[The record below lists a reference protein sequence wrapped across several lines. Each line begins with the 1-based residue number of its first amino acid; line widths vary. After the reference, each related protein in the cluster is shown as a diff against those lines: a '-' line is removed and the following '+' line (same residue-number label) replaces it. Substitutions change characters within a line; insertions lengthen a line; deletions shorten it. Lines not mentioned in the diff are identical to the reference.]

1 MDAYDNRTRT
11 FLFFLVPN
19 FSMIAFAT
27 AIEPLRIANR
37 FHSEHPY
44 DWKLVSSD
52 GEPVMASNGLSM
64 NVDASLAEVTE
75 SGDAQP
81 HPDVVL
87 VCSGLNVERYQDTK
101 LFAWL
106 RRLHGHGITVG
117 GLCTGAWILA
127 EVGLLE
133 KCRCAIHWENL
144 PGFTEN
150 FPGIE
155 VHSSLFE
162 MDRNIYTCAGGTASL
177 DMMLHIISEQLGDS
191 IVTKVCEQCLADR
204 VRNAYD
210 RQRLPLN
217 ARRGM
222 KNKSLMY
229 IVEQMEANIA
239 EPLSLSELSDQTDL
253 SRRHIER
260 MFRQHL
266 GQSPARFYLGLRL
279 EYARSLLL
287 QTDLNIVD
295 VAVACGFVSAS
306 HFSKCYRNRYGVS
319 PQVDRNAAYLPLD
332 ELQTMAMDT
341 RPH

>member
-1 MDAYDNRTRT
+1 MDACESRTRT
-11 FLFFLVPN
+11 FLFYLVPN

-27 AIEPLRIANR
+27 AIEPLRLANR
-37 FHSEHPY
+37 FHPGEPY
-44 DWKLVSSD
+44 DWRLVSSD
-52 GEPVMASNGLSM
+52 GEPVTASNGVSM
-64 NVDASLAEVTE
+64 QVDVSLADLAAPSQEHVH
-75 SGDAQP
+75 A
-81 HPDVVL
+81 DVVL
-87 VCSGLNVERYQDTK
+87 VCSGLNVERYQNPR

-133 KCRCAIHWENL
+133 RCRCAIHWENL
-144 PGFTEN
+144 PGFTEK

-177 DMMLHIISEQLGDS
+177 DMMLHIISEQLGDA

-222 KNKSLMY
+222 KNKKLMY

-239 EPLSLSELSDQTDL
+239 EPLSLAELSDRTHL

-260 MFRQHL
+260 MFRQHV

-295 VAVACGFVSAS
+295 VAVASGFVSAS

-319 PQVDRNAAYLPLD
+319 PQVDRNAAYIPLED
-332 ELQTMAMDT
+332 LHAMAMDA
-341 RPH
+341 RAH

>member
-1 MDAYDNRTRT
+1 MDACENRTRT
-11 FLFFLVPN
+11 FLFYLVPN

-27 AIEPLRIANR
+27 AIEPLRLANR
-37 FHSEHPY
+37 FHSAQPY
-44 DWKLVSSD
+44 DWRLVSSD
-52 GEPVMASNGLSM
+52 GEPVTASNGVSM
-64 NVDASLAEVTE
+64 QVDASLADLSASSHEHA
-75 SGDAQP
+75 DA
-81 HPDVVL
+81 DVVL
-87 VCSGLNVERYQDTK
+87 VCSGLNVERYQNPK

-133 KCRCAIHWENL
+133 RCRCAIHWENL
-144 PGFTEN
+144 PGFTEK
-150 FPGIE
+150 FPETE

-177 DMMLHIISEQLGDS
+177 DMMLHIISEQLGDA

-222 KNKSLMY
+222 KNKKLMY

-239 EPLSLSELSDQTDL
+239 EPLSLAELSDRTHL

-260 MFRQHL
+260 MFRQHV

-295 VAVACGFVSAS
+295 VAVASGFVSAS

-319 PQVDRNAAYLPLD
+319 PQVDRNAAYIPLED
-332 ELQTMAMDT
+332 LHAMAMDA
-341 RPH
+341 RAH